1 MQYQFVLFLINF
13 QPRTGKQ
20 LLMFLTLTRTLGTM
34 NKTLGLGFIN
44 IGDDVT

>member
-1 MQYQFVLFLINF
+1 MQYQFVLFLINV
-13 QPRTGKQ
+13 QQ
-20 LLMFLTLTRTLGTM
+20 SLGTM